1 LELTIR
7 NHIKK
12 YDNIDDNNIVHRLIL
27 EKHNRI
33 NWKKYKSKDKTSYYV
48 EPVIKWDI
56 EQVSDQ
62 HYVAQKILNK

>member
-1 LELTIR
+1 M
-7 NHIKK
+7 
-12 YDNIDDNNIVHRLIL
+12 IL
-27 EKHNRI
+27 ERHNRI
-33 NWKKYKSKDKTSYYV
+33 NCKKYKLKENSSYYV